1 MNKEILDRILAQTS
15 MFQHSQEMD
24 RLNATIEHND
34 LKFLF
39 NFKTKELKVV
49 NEDELGYIFASRK
62 HSWLVLHSFPEYL
75 RLLRDH
81 GKFETI
87 WMVIK
92 PILDRYPPPPP
103 KS

>member
-1 MNKEILDRILAQTS
+1 MKKEILDRILAQTS

-39 NFKTKELKVV
+39 NFKTKELQVV
-49 NEDELGYIFASRK
+49 NADELATIFASRK
-62 HSWLVLHSFPEYL
+62 HSWVVLHNFPEYL
-75 RLLRDH
+75 RLLRDNS
-81 GKFETI
+81 KFETL
-87 WMVIK
+87 WPVIK
-92 PILDRYPPPPP
+92 AILDSYPPPPH